1 MPDRGN
7 PSGLGPLDDNPD
19 APSSVFNDTSTHTVL
34 TRYDRIMMT
43 MLYDPR
49 LRPGTSLN
57 AARPLLPTL
66 ARDARRATR

>member
-1 MPDRGN
+1 M
-7 PSGLGPLDDNPD
+7 
-19 APSSVFNDTSTHTVL
+19 L

-49 LRPGTSLN
+49 LRPGTNLK